1 MHHEDHH
8 RRLVS
13 SDLQSSTCVNAIVI
27 NIDTH
32 DGTSKSFKK
41 VDLTGGGGRRLFVQ
55 NTAEDYDFWYG
66 EDSDDGSTFNYLDM
80 NGKVQG
86 SLVDLTT
93 QEIMQFRSDTSGE
106 IIVTITNASDFN
118 PELDPNNEI
127 RQSILGVLQKDEIH
141 SKIFNNY
148 RPPSVTNPSLY
159 LRKME
164 SSTQAQ
170 ATTLFHPP
178 MIQPTFSSRNLNVY
192 DDNGGNLD
200 VMIPWTELAECNNAG
215 LAAGCNVT
223 SDTYESMMAL
233 VNLAV
238 EETNVAYQMSGVNT
252 QLLLVHAY
260 RIDGYVEEGFETT
273 LSKLQSG
280 AITGVHQNRES
291 YGADIVA
298 LIMSDPQY
306 CGLGYIGPARTLM
319 YSATAYN
326 CATGYLTLGHEIG
339 HNLG

>member
-1 MHHEDHH
+1 M
-8 RRLVS
+8 
-13 SDLQSSTCVNAIVI
+13 NAVVI

-32 DGTSKSFKK
+32 DGISKSFKK
-41 VDLTGGGGRRLFVQ
+41 VDLTGGSGRRLSVKSSV
-55 NTAEDYDFWYG
+55 DYDFWYG
-66 EDSDDGSTFNYLDM
+66 EDADDGSTFNYLDI
-80 NGKVQG
+80 NGKLQG

-93 QEIMQFRSDTSGE
+93 KEIMQFRSDANGE
-106 IIVTITNASDFN
+106 LIVTITHASDFK
-118 PELDPNNEI
+118 PELDPDNFI
-127 RQSILGVLQKDEIH
+127 RQSIVGILNNDETH
-141 SKIFNNY
+141 SIIFNTNEPPTVYNRSLY
-148 RPPSVTNPSLY
+148 RP
-159 LRKME
+159 KME

-170 ATTLFHPP
+170 ANALFHPP
-178 MIQPTFSSRNLNVY
+178 MILSSFMSRNLDVY
-192 DDNGGNLD
+192 DDSGGNLD

-223 SDTYESMMAL
+223 SDTYDSMMAL

-238 EETNVAYQMSGVNT
+238 EETNVAYQLSGVNT

-280 AITGVHQNRES
+280 AIAGVLQNRES

-298 LIMSDPQY
+298 LIMSDPEY
-306 CGLGYIGPARTLM
+306 CGLGYLGPARTLM